1 MEHYDQITE
10 HQRQKQFLKHRYKEN
25 DKNAHQILVRNHV
38 IKKTMQWH
46 LNMLKGKKKNGQCRI
61 FYLLSFLDKYV
72 FRENYEKIN
81 CIIKNTKGSEQYAA
95 S

>member
-1 MEHYDQITE
+1 MEHYAQITE

-46 LNMLKGKKKNGQCRI
+46 LNMLKGKKKTVNVEFFI
-61 FYLLSFLDKYV
+61 FFH
-72 FRENYEKIN
+72 F
-81 CIIKNTKGSEQYAA
+81 
-95 S
+95 